1 MRDVININI
10 NIKAI
15 AFFNKTTKQENSNK
29 GEQSPAQLANSF
41 KFLNTFCTP
50 FFLRLS
56 SLLVLNSF
64 EVEEKSS

>member
-50 FFLRLS
+50 FFFKIIKF
-56 SLLVLNSF
+56 VSF
-64 EVEEKSS
+64 KLF